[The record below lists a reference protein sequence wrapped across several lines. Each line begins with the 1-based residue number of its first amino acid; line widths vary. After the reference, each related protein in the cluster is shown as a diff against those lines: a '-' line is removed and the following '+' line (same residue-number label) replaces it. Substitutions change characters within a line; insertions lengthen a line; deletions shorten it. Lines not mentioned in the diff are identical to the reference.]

1 MITVNRSDYSE
12 LDLNHITDRH
22 SYCELNLESDV
33 SGTPRLSKRSS
44 TICSDYYE
52 IITG

>member
-12 LDLNHITDRH
+12 LDLDHITDRH